1 MFDFEHSFTEIDP
14 KPMVEIGFV
23 IRETPCWNE
32 YAFLE
37 DTMDIYSLY
46 YHDPS
51 MKLKLPGYPNT
62 SNYEQ
67 MPDKKHECTNMMT
80 LGEFEPA
87 VSFTDTVCKNETFT
101 LTEKY
106 FVKSTSFVKT
116 LLSRMFLGNLL

>member
-1 MFDFEHSFTEIDP
+1 
-14 KPMVEIGFV
+14 MVEIGFV

-87 VSFTDTVCKNETFT
+87 VSFPTHSVEKRHIHSQTK
-101 LTEKY
+101 KY

-116 LLSRMFLGNLL
+116 LLSRIFLATYYESFP